1 MVRYNINTGVE
12 KIKSKYRKYVVSAGA
27 GILIAGAAAV
37 PAFAANAGGGYCEN
51 SANGCEAAAN
61 AGAQCGTGAGSGAF
75 GAFGEHGDVAHDFRG
90 GANGQQTGLNN
101 SALCGNRQGNL

>member
-1 MVRYNINTGVE
+1 MAYRYGVRVKQE
-12 KIKSKYRKYVVSAGA
+12 RKSVKKY
-27 GILIAGAAAV
+27 IAGVAASIAIITGTAV
-37 PAFAANAGGGYCEN
+37 PALAANDYCGA
-51 SANGCEAAAN
+51 SANGCEHAAA

-75 GAFGEHGDVAHDFRG
+75 GAFGKDNNFAG